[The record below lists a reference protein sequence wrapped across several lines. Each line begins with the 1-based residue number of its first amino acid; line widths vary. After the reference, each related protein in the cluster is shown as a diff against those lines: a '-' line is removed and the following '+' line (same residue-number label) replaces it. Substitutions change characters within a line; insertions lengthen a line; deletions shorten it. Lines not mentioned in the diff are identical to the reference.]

1 MTAVAFVGDF
11 PLTMNK
17 VRGGVEASTAGLAQ
31 ALTAASD
38 GMSVSVFA
46 VPKADIAGDYDARV
60 NGVTVHYFRSPMR
73 RQVAALL
80 CLPRMLRRFRRSN
93 VSIVHLHG
101 TNIITIAMMATLKLM
116 RIPTVLSVHGIV
128 GKECRD
134 RFRAR
139 PSVGNAVKV
148 VFYGL
153 SEWFTV
159 ELADAVIGNTP
170 YVVDYFNLTGKP
182 KAHVIPQGIFLQDW
196 RVAEAERRPWRS
208 RHVVSIGTFSRRKGH
223 HLLIEAFGRVLQ
235 QGEQAR
241 LTIIGATTDRG
252 YLDELHE
259 LVDRQGMR
267 GAVELRSDLGREE
280 LLRTVRN
287 ARVFALHSEE
297 ESQGIALCEAMASGL
312 PVVATDVGGIPDVV
326 EHGASG
332 LLSPYGDVDT
342 FAAHLKRMLDDD
354 ALVRRMS
361 DRAVRRAAE
370 FTWESTAQRTQAVYA
385 QVLGGRK
392 GGDRR

>member
-11 PLTMNK
+11 PLTMNT

-38 GMSVSVFA
+38 GTSVAVFA
-46 VPKADIAGDYDARV
+46 VPKADIAGDYDASV

-80 CLPRMLRRFRRSN
+80 CLPRMLRRFRKSDIR
-93 VSIVHLHG
+93 VAHLHG
-101 TNIITIAMMATLKLM
+101 TNIITIAMMAALKAM

-134 RFRAR
+134 RFRAK

-159 ELADAVIGNTP
+159 EMADAVIGNTP
-170 YVVDYFNLTGKP
+170 YVVDYFNLTGKS

-196 RVAEAERRPWRS
+196 RVAESERQPWRS

-223 HLLIEAFGRVLQ
+223 HLLIEAFSRVLR
-235 QGEQAR
+235 QGTQAR

-252 YLDELHE
+252 YLEELRE
-259 LVDRQGMR
+259 LVLRLGVQD
-267 GAVELRSDLGREE
+267 AVELRSDLGREE
-280 LLRTVRN
+280 LLRTVR
-287 ARVFALHSEE
+287 ASRLFALHSEE
-297 ESQGIALCEAMASGL
+297 ESQGIALCEAMAAGL

-326 EHGASG
+326 EQGQSG

-354 ALVRRMS
+354 ALVARMS
-361 DRAVRRAAE
+361 ANAVHRAAG
-370 FTWESTAQRTQAVYA
+370 FTWESTAQRTQTVYA
-385 QVLGGRK
+385 QVLRA
-392 GGDRR
+392 

>member
-38 GMSVSVFA
+38 GTSVAVFA
-46 VPKADIAGDYDARV
+46 VPKADIAGDYEASV

-80 CLPRMLRRFRRSN
+80 CLPRMLRRYRRAD
-93 VSIVHLHG
+93 VRVAHLHG
-101 TNIITIAMMATLKLM
+101 TNIITIAMMAALKVM
-116 RIPTVLSVHGIV
+116 RVPTVLSVHGIV

-134 RFRAR
+134 RFRAK
-139 PSVGNAVKV
+139 PSVANAIKV

-153 SEWFTV
+153 AEWFTV
-159 ELADAVIGNTP
+159 EAADAVIGNTP

-196 RVAEAERRPWRS
+196 QVAESSRRPWLS

-223 HLLIEAFGRVLQ
+223 HLLIEAFSRVLQ
-235 QGEQAR
+235 QGVDAR

-252 YLDELHE
+252 YLEELRE
-259 LVDRQGMR
+259 LVQRLGVQDRID
-267 GAVELRSDLGREE
+267 LRSDLGREE
-280 LLRTVRN
+280 LLRTVRA
-287 ARVFALHSEE
+287 ARLFALHSEE

-326 EHGASG
+326 EHGSSG

-342 FAAHLKRMLDDD
+342 FAAHLTRMLEDD

-370 FTWESTAQRTQAVYA
+370 FTWESTAQRTQAVYE
-385 QVLGGRK
+385 QVLRP
-392 GGDRR
+392 